1 MGGDAQMSFSLRFT
15 KQAEKDLT
23 KIASSTLKNKAA
35 RLLRV
40 LTEDPY
46 QPPYEK
52 LVDLTDTY
60 SRRINVQHRLVYRI
74 YPEEKIIVVIQMWT
88 HYGDN

>member
-1 MGGDAQMSFSLRFT
+1 MSFSLRFT
-15 KQAEKDLT
+15 KQAEKDLS

-52 LVDLTDTY
+52 LVDLTDAY
-60 SRRINVQHRLVYRI
+60 LRRINVQHRLVYRV
-74 YPEEKIIVVIQMWT
+74 YPEKKIIVVIRMWT

>member
-1 MGGDAQMSFSLRFT
+1 MSFSLRFT
-15 KQAEKDLT
+15 KQAEKDLS

-40 LTEDPY
+40 LTEDLY

-52 LVDLTDTY
+52 LVDLTDAY
-60 SRRINVQHRLVYRI
+60 LRRINVQHRLVYRV
-74 YPEEKIIVVIQMWT
+74 YPEEKIIVVIRMWT

>member
-1 MGGDAQMSFSLRFT
+1 MSFSLRFT
-15 KQAEKDLT
+15 KQAEKDLS

-40 LTEDPY
+40 LTEDLY

-52 LVDLTDTY
+52 LVDLTDAY
-60 SRRINVQHRLVYRI
+60 LRRINVQHRLVYRV
-74 YPEEKIIVVIQMWT
+74 YPEKKIIVVIRMWT

>member
-1 MGGDAQMSFSLRFT
+1 MNFSLRFT
-15 KQAEKDLT
+15 KQAEKDLS

-60 SRRINVQHRLVYRI
+60 SRRINVQHRLVYRV
-74 YPEEKIIVVIQMWT
+74 YPEEKIIVVIRMWT

>member
-1 MGGDAQMSFSLRFT
+1 MSFSLRFT

>member
-1 MGGDAQMSFSLRFT
+1 MSFSLRFT
-15 KQAEKDLT
+15 KQAEKDLS

-60 SRRINVQHRLVYRI
+60 SRRINVQHRLVYRV
-74 YPEEKIIVVIQMWT
+74 YPEEKIIVVIRMWT